1 MAVDNAEVIA
11 LRAKWDQVDAW
22 VRDLEEDGE
31 SLPLARLYLAE
42 TKALLDF
49 AEEMDDAA

>member
-1 MAVDNAEVIA
+1 MDAEVVA

-22 VRDLEEDGE
+22 VRDLEDQGE

-42 TKALLDF
+42 TKALLDY
-49 AEEMDDAA
+49 AEEMAE

>member
-1 MAVDNAEVIA
+1 MSDTEVIA

-22 VRDLEEDGE
+22 VRDLEKQGE

-49 AEEMDDAA
+49 AEELDAN